1 MSLKQIILT
10 GGNYK
15 EITSFGKSVYTE
27 KGLDEM
33 LDLPYLT
40 LGLSDITA
48 LTSQDTAI
56 VKMNIPA
63 ATGRTDV
70 KYTLYYIDNN
80 IPREVGQGITGK
92 ECSFTINGLNFLDE
106 KVSNFEIHQ
115 DKLDRLS
122 YINQKPGITFDE
134 KTLQNMTISMDIY
147 NSYQNLEDATQIHVE
162 GAAGK
167 NILINGS
174 EFTFIGK
181 NEDDIEC
188 IRIPDSVK
196 VSSIV
201 LKSKSTYD
209 KVFITYVE
217 ED

>member
-10 GGNYK
+10 GGSYK
-15 EITSFGKSVYTE
+15 EVTSFGKSVNTE

-40 LGLSDITA
+40 LGLSDITT

-56 VKMNIPA
+56 VKINIPA
-63 ATGRTDV
+63 ATGRADV
-70 KYTLYYIDNN
+70 KYTLSYIDNSV
-80 IPREVGQGITGK
+80 PHEVGQGITGK
-92 ECSFTINGLNFLDE
+92 ECSFTISGLNFLDE
-106 KVSNFEIHQ
+106 KVSTLEIHQ

-134 KTLQNMTISMDIY
+134 KTLQNMSISMDIY
-147 NSYQNLEDATQIHVE
+147 NSHQNLEDVTQIHVE
-162 GAAGK
+162 GAAGI
-167 NILINGS
+167 NVLINGS

-181 NEDDIEC
+181 NEDEFEC

-201 LKSKSTYD
+201 LKSKDTYD